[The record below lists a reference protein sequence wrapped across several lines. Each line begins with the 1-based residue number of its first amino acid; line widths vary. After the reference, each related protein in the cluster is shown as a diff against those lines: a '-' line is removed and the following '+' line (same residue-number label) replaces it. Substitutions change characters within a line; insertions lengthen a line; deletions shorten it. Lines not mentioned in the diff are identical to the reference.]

1 MNETSSDAKNNIEIL
16 LNGYLSRGQFAK
28 LEKNQVMQDSIE
40 RMKNVVESRKKT
52 YENLYDEYEN
62 QKYAPEL
69 NRVLTQKSNIKFDTL
84 DANVSENPRI
94 VIRVLGDYYS
104 AFSTDAHRFF
114 VDIIAETLV
123 SIEIPTFS
131 LIELG
136 AGEGLTL
143 LPLLEK
149 IKARVSNC
157 IAIDLSPSG
166 LKKINAIAN
175 NFDLDVQ
182 TLTHNIE
189 MSLPEELKEY
199 RNSVVLTSFF
209 LACLPKLEK
218 DFFQRIASL
227 QPSHVFH
234 FEPNYERLN
243 EIDMMDVLCREY
255 TRRNN
260 YNENFESKLRD
271 FLSTQAEYEIFIE
284 AEDVFGKNSL
294 LPSSVIGWRRKQT

>member
-1 MNETSSDAKNNIEIL
+1 
-16 LNGYLSRGQFAK
+16 
-28 LEKNQVMQDSIE
+28 
-40 RMKNVVESRKKT
+40 
-52 YENLYDEYEN
+52 
-62 QKYAPEL
+62 
-69 NRVLTQKSNIKFDTL
+69 
-84 DANVSENPRI
+84 
-94 VIRVLGDYYS
+94 
-104 AFSTDAHRFF
+104 
-114 VDIIAETLV
+114 
-123 SIEIPTFS
+123 
-131 LIELG
+131 
-136 AGEGLTL
+136 
-143 LPLLEK
+143 
-149 IKARVSNC
+149 
-157 IAIDLSPSG
+157 
-166 LKKINAIAN
+166 
-175 NFDLDVQ
+175 
-182 TLTHNIE
+182 

-284 AEDVFGKNSL
+284 VEDVFGKNSL